1 MSNSGVFNID
11 DINFLKDNQQ
21 YPILGQLELLQTITL
36 SSAVDTV
43 SFDNIKE
50 TEYNTHLVQVNNCI
64 PETDNR
70 HLRLRLKVDSSTI
83 TSNNYRYAM
92 QRVTASTENE
102 HYAGD
107 TKVWLVYNMGSST
120 GESTNGYFYVYNA
133 GDPDKYTNITNHFFC
148 INKDTNQQLAYGSAT
163 YRETNRVN
171 GIELGTSGGNIA
183 SGSYSLYGMRF
194 S

>member
-1 MSNSGVFNID
+1 M
-11 DINFLKDNQQ
+11 
-21 YPILGQLELLQTITL
+21 
-36 SSAVDTV
+36 
-43 SFDNIKE
+43 
-50 TEYNTHLVQVNNCI
+50 QVNNCI

-120 GESTNGYFYVYNA
+120 VKVLMDTSMFITQEIQINIQILQSFFLYQQRYKSTISLRFC
-133 GDPDKYTNITNHFFC
+133 NI
-148 INKDTNQQLAYGSAT
+148 
-163 YRETNRVN
+163 
-171 GIELGTSGGNIA
+171 
-183 SGSYSLYGMRF
+183 
-194 S
+194 

>member
-83 TSNNYRYAM
+83 NIFF
-92 QRVTASTENE
+92 
-102 HYAGD
+102 
-107 TKVWLVYNMGSST
+107 LLGSILILDFRS
-120 GESTNGYFYVYNA
+120 
-133 GDPDKYTNITNHFFC
+133 D
-148 INKDTNQQLAYGSAT
+148 
-163 YRETNRVN
+163 
-171 GIELGTSGGNIA
+171 
-183 SGSYSLYGMRF
+183 SL
-194 S
+194 